1 MEAPAEAFAAEMK
14 FEGKLLQRP
23 AVAEDVLRNVPS
35 ALCEM
40 EEGLVDVSQILPWQ
54 KNIVAPS
61 RVPSEDLSEPSDS
74 LQLEFLYGFTADIS
88 RQVGRGRWR
97 VGRRAGRG
105 RIAWHGMVCH
115 GMPWYGC
122 SVMWKGAVLY
132 ARKVKVMML
141 VCVCAVGDVF
151 CGGRAALLQR
161 GGRCEHGPEA
171 ALAAV
176 LPAAPR
182 HRDGDGREQGGR
194 SGGDRRPGRAAVHP
208 RVEQQQPADRGGAG
222 RLPPQSHRA
231 PQVLLR
237 RRSLGQRRSEPSSHI
252 ISYYGHA
259 MQPA

>member
-1 MEAPAEAFAAEMK
+1 MLCCGVLQDKPDNAELKKVEAPAEAFAAEMK

-105 RIAWHGMVCH
+105 RIVWYAMVCH
-115 GMPWYGC
+115 
-122 SVMWKGAVLY
+122 
-132 ARKVKVMML
+132 
-141 VCVCAVGDVF
+141 
-151 CGGRAALLQR
+151 
-161 GGRCEHGPEA
+161 
-171 ALAAV
+171 
-176 LPAAPR
+176 
-182 HRDGDGREQGGR
+182 
-194 SGGDRRPGRAAVHP
+194 
-208 RVEQQQPADRGGAG
+208 
-222 RLPPQSHRA
+222 
-231 PQVLLR
+231 
-237 RRSLGQRRSEPSSHI
+237 
-252 ISYYGHA
+252 A
-259 MQPA
+259 MVAQ